1 MAPLPLGHYCARMG
15 GDGFALILGIGFLVS
30 VWLLVYLA
38 VRRSYEVRP
47 RNSSFIVAAGL
58 LIWFGTVAV
67 LGKSG
72 FFAQTPLIAP
82 NIIFA
87 FFFLFIVLR
96 RLYHSPALRAI
107 ADKIPP
113 HWIIAVHIWR
123 IGGIG
128 FITLYYAG
136 FLPAQFAFPSGIG
149 DMIVGIAALMV
160 AYFYFLRKS
169 FSRTL
174 AVIWNYIGAF
184 DLLLAISLGILAYPE
199 PFPPLI
205 DGQILTTSISTGAF
219 ALYPLV
225 LIPLFAIP
233 LSLLLHAFSLRVL
246 KNR

>member
-1 MAPLPLGHYCARMG
+1 MG
-15 GDGFALILGIGFLVS
+15 GDGFALILGIGFPIS
-30 VWLLVYLA
+30 VWLIVHFTIQ
-38 VRRSYEVRP
+38 RSYEIQSHK
-47 RNSSFIVAAGL
+47 SSLIVGAGL
-58 LIWFGTVAV
+58 LIWFSAVAV

-87 FFFLFIVLR
+87 FFFLFIVLQH
-96 RLYHSPALRAI
+96 LYHSPALRAI

-123 IGGIG
+123 VGGIG

-136 FLPAQFAFPSGIG
+136 FLPAEFAFPSGIG
-149 DMIVGIAALMV
+149 DVTVGIAALLV
-160 AYFYFLRKS
+160 AYFYFLKKS

-174 AVIWNYIGAF
+174 AILWNYIGAF
-184 DLLLAISLGILAYPE
+184 DLSLAISLGILAYPE

-205 DGQILTTSISTGAF
+205 EGQIFTTSISTGAF
-219 ALYPLV
+219 AFYPLV

-233 LSLLLHAFSLRVL
+233 LSLFLHAFSLRAL
-246 KNR
+246 KNRQTQNAMKK